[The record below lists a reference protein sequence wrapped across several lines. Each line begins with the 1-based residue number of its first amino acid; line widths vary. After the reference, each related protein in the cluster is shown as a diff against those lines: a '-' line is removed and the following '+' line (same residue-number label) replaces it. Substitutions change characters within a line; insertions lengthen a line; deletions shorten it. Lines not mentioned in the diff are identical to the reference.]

1 MLKRDLHSLDLIWGN
16 HWMFSQVPLV
26 VYNKLLLKS
35 CIYTSSGQ
43 FCGVEVN
50 LPGCPQVLVWIA
62 ELLLLY
68 ANWTF
73 WVSFM
78 QQKFVPR
85 VCPWCQW
92 SKLLSPTEVRY
103 TAVPQPIQ
111 HFPQHPFYSFCRAFC
126 CSDWAEKKGGT
137 MVAKSLCLPRY
148 CSMVVP

>member
-1 MLKRDLHSLDLIWGN
+1 
-16 HWMFSQVPLV
+16 MFNQVPLV
-26 VYNKLLLKS
+26 VYNELFLKS

-78 QQKFVPR
+78 QQKFVPG
-85 VCPWCQW
+85 VCPWCQ
-92 SKLLSPTEVRY
+92 
-103 TAVPQPIQ
+103 
-111 HFPQHPFYSFCRAFC
+111 
-126 CSDWAEKKGGT
+126 
-137 MVAKSLCLPRY
+137 
-148 CSMVVP
+148 